1 MMDGDDY
8 WTDTMKLQ
16 RQVNFFEQNPNY
28 TITSHEVNT
37 IKFNIKNNLKAGI
50 GIIRDNFRFGK
61 LSHALKT
68 TFSLINNKTKFWE
81 SRVSNSSDKRFYH
94 YNFHNILFNRHFMA
108 TSSMMIR
115 KDVVKKIG
123 LWYTGTDEG
132 HFFIVLIAL
141 SLGKGYHF
149 KDFMGIHNL
158 HEGSISQDLVRK
170 KILKKQG
177 VKNRIFRLDRLLE
190 IAPKYND
197 IIMQQIK
204 IEQEKNDF

>member
-1 MMDGDDY
+1 MLDGDDY
-8 WTDTMKLQ
+8 WTDAMKLQ
-16 RQVNFFEQNPNY
+16 KLVNFLEQNPNY

-37 IKFNIKNNLKAGI
+37 IKINIKNNFKAGI
-50 GIIRDNFRFGK
+50 GIIIDNFRFGK
-61 LSHALKT
+61 FSHALKT
-68 TFSLINNKTKFWE
+68 AFSLINNKIEFWK
-81 SRVSNSSDKRFYH
+81 SRVSHNSDKRFYH
-94 YNFHNILFNRHFMA
+94 YNFQNILLNRHFMA
-108 TSSMMIR
+108 TSSMMMR

-123 LWYTGTDEG
+123 LWYTETDGG
-132 HFFIVLIAL
+132 HYFIVLIAL

-170 KILKKQG
+170 KILKKRIM
-177 VKNRIFRLDRLLE
+177 KDRIFRLDRLLE